1 MKLLSLE
8 KLRQVRAASRFALE
22 RLGEE
27 RLSMVAGSLTFTTV
41 LSIVPLLTVALA
53 LFTAFPLFDQFRL
66 NLQQYFIQSLM
77 PDAISKAVIGYL
89 NQFASKAARIST
101 IGAVFLVVTS
111 LALMLTID
119 RAFNTIWRVQE
130 PRGFMRRL
138 VSYWAAITIGPLLIG
153 GSITMTSLL
162 LREAGTTG
170 WLGDVVFSVAPVLLS
185 AAAFALLYRTMPSKP
200 VRWADAIAGGVVAG
214 IAFEIAKRL
223 FGLFIAK
230 FPTYTAVYGAFA
242 AFPIFLLWVYL
253 CWLITLFGAAI
264 AATIP
269 VLQYERWH
277 RRHVSGDVFIDALD
291 VLRMLVEVRRAKPGE
306 AASVSAREI
315 RERTQLGFAEAEA
328 LLARMVRLGWVA
340 KLEQTAV
347 RAPVDRAQAAL
358 DPGFDRWAL
367 IVDPDTI
374 AVADVFRQFALEAA
388 ARPDATGALL
398 RAGRA
403 VDAELNESVAQ
414 YFAWEDGGLTTAH

>member
-1 MKLLSLE
+1 MKLDLVE
-8 KLRQVRAASRFALE
+8 RLRQIRAASRFALA
-22 RLGEE
+22 RLREE
-27 RLSMVAGSLTFTTV
+27 RLSVVAGSLTFTTV

-77 PDAISKAVIGYL
+77 PDAISKAVMGYL
-89 NQFASKAARIST
+89 NQFAAKATRIST

-111 LALMLTID
+111 LMLMLTID
-119 RAFNTIWRVQE
+119 RAFNTIWRVQT
-130 PRGFMRRL
+130 PHGFMRRL
-138 VSYWAAITIGPLLIG
+138 VAYWAVITVGPLLIG
-153 GSITMTSLL
+153 GSITLTSVL
-162 LREAGTTG
+162 LRGAEHEG
-170 WLGDVVFSVAPVLLS
+170 WLAELVYGVLPVMLS
-185 AAAFALLYRTMPSKP
+185 SAAFALLYRTLPSKP
-200 VRWADAIAGGVVAG
+200 VRWSDAIAGGAVAG

-253 CWLITLFGAAI
+253 SWLITLFGAAV

-277 RRHVSGDVFIDALD
+277 RRHVSGDVFVDALD
-291 VLRMLVEVRRAKPGE
+291 VLRMLVAVRRAGPGQ

-315 RERTQLGFAEAEA
+315 RERTQLGFVEAEA
-328 LLARMVRLGWVA
+328 LLERMVRLGWVA
-340 KLEQTAV
+340 KLEETAV
-347 RAPVDRAQAAL
+347 RAPADRAKAAL
-358 DPGFDRWAL
+358 EPGYDRWAL
-367 IVDPDTI
+367 IVDPQTI

-388 ARPDATGALL
+388 ARPDAAPALM

-403 VDAELNESVAQ
+403 VDTELGESVAQ
-414 YFAWEDGGLTTAH
+414 YFEWEARP